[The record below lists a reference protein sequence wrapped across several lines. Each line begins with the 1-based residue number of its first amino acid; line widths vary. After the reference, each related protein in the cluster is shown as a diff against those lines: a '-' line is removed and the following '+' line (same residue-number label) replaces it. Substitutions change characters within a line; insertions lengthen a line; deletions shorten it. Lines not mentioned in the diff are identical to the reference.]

1 MKELDPIIHS
11 QLRLAVLSLLMS
23 MEEADFKFLME
34 KTGSSTGNL
43 SVQITKLLEAGY
55 IDVEKTFRNKRPRTV
70 CRMTEVGRE
79 AFVSYVA
86 TLKQLVAPALDDV
99 AFPGVMPALC

>member
-23 MEEADFKFLME
+23 MEEVDFMFLME

-70 CRMTEVGRE
+70 CRMTEAGRE
-79 AFVSYVA
+79 AFVAYVA

-99 AFPGVMPALC
+99 VSPGVMPALC

>member
-23 MEEADFKFLME
+23 MEEADFMFLME

-70 CRMTEVGRE
+70 CRMTEAGRE
-79 AFVSYVA
+79 AFVAYVA

-99 AFPGVMPALC
+99 AFPA